1 MSNSTN
7 LFVFSP
13 ISCIS
18 KCMKE
23 PNVDEREW
31 AMGFCINITTLFN
44 FLKGVQ
50 RGILGQVMEL
60 NCFI

>member
-1 MSNSTN
+1 ME
-7 LFVFSP
+7 
-13 ISCIS
+13 
-18 KCMKE
+18 E

-31 AMGFCINITTLFN
+31 AMGLSINITTLFN
-44 FLKGVQ
+44 FLEGVQ

>member
-1 MSNSTN
+1 MNNPTN
-7 LFVFSP
+7 LFVFFL
-13 ISCIS
+13 IYCIS
-18 KCMKE
+18 KYMEE
-23 PNVDEREW
+23 PNVDERER

-44 FLKGVQ
+44 FLDGVQ

>member
-1 MSNSTN
+1 
-7 LFVFSP
+7 
-13 ISCIS
+13 
-18 KCMKE
+18 MKE
-23 PNVDEREW
+23 PKVDEREW

-44 FLKGVQ
+44 FLEGVQ